1 MEMVLFLLHL
11 LVFML
16 PEAFIYSKSMVL
28 DYNRASPQIYWH
40 TFIQILSSKSVCTS
54 SLSTAGGA
62 QDFRWEQGPAV
73 VMVSGILET
82 LDVNWWKERE
92 RERRKACCS
101 LSPFLFHVCISIFSP
116 TCKNMANITLTNNR
130 RQMEE

>member
-92 RERRKACCS
+92 RERGVKLVVPS
-101 LSPFLFHVCISIFSP
+101 LLFCFMSVSLYLVPHVKTWQTS
-116 TCKNMANITLTNNR
+116 L
-130 RQMEE
+130 